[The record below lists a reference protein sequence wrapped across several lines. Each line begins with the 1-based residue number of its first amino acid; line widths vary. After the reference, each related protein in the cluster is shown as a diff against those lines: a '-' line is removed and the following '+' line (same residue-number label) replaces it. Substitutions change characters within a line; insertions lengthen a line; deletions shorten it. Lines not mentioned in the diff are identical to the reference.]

1 VIEQGRTV
9 TGIDEQ
15 LALGGERPEETLT
28 IARNVSTRYLAIG
41 VEAALGILILPYNVA
56 HLGKAAYGL
65 WMLTSSVT
73 AYFSVLDLG
82 YGGALVKFVAQ
93 YRARRDARALNEIL
107 STAFYIFATF
117 GVLTYAVAIV
127 LAMCLG
133 RLFHLAPD
141 QVGVGRLVLLI
152 VSVNV
157 AAGTAFSV
165 FGGVINGFQRYD
177 LNNIVGTISTI
188 VTAAVNVL
196 VLALGYGLVELVA
209 ATTLVRVLTYAV
221 YRANAYR
228 VFPGLRI
235 RASLVRRERLREMT
249 LFSVYILVIDWANK
263 VNYSVD
269 ALVIGVFMNTS
280 AVAVWAVGQRVAE
293 LTQRMSNQLNEVLFP
308 AVVDCDAASRADR
321 LQAIFIQGTR
331 LSLATVMAM
340 AGPLALM
347 ARPLVRTWVGA
358 DFADSVIVLQLLAI
372 TVIVRVA
379 GATANTLLKGAGQHR
394 LVAVTNATTAL
405 SNLAL
410 SVAIIT
416 PLGLPG
422 VAIGTLVPVCLAS
435 IFVVF
440 PAGCRRVG
448 LPLRQAWTQ
457 AVWPAVW
464 PASVMALY
472 VGATRSLAAG
482 SLAAVAVE
490 LVMAAGIYLI
500 AFLFFG
506 ISVRERRL
514 YMSRAAEL
522 TARWRPQLAAE
533 GA

>member
-1 VIEQGRTV
+1 
-9 TGIDEQ
+9 
-15 LALGGERPEETLT
+15 
-28 IARNVSTRYLAIG
+28 
-41 VEAALGILILPYNVA
+41 
-56 HLGKAAYGL
+56 
-65 WMLTSSVT
+65 
-73 AYFSVLDLG
+73 
-82 YGGALVKFVAQ
+82 
-93 YRARRDARALNEIL
+93 
-107 STAFYIFATF
+107 
-117 GVLTYAVAIV
+117 
-127 LAMCLG
+127 
-133 RLFHLAPD
+133 
-141 QVGVGRLVLLI
+141 
-152 VSVNV
+152 
-157 AAGTAFSV
+157 
-165 FGGVINGFQRYD
+165 
-177 LNNIVGTISTI
+177 
-188 VTAAVNVL
+188 
-196 VLALGYGLVELVA
+196 
-209 ATTLVRVLTYAV
+209 VRVLTYAV

-228 VFPGLRI
+228 VFPGLQI

-308 AVVDCDAASRADR
+308 AVVDCDTASRADR

-347 ARPLVRTWVGA
+347 ARPLVQTWVGA
-358 DFADSVIVLQLLAI
+358 DFAESATVLQLLAI

-379 GATANTLLKGAGQHR
+379 SATATTLLKGAGRHR
-394 LVAVTNATTAL
+394 LVAFTNAMTAL
-405 SNLAL
+405 SNLGL

-448 LPLRQAWTQ
+448 LPVRQAWTQ

-464 PASVMALY
+464 PVSVMALY
-472 VGATRSLAAG
+472 VIATRSLVAS
-482 SLAAVAVE
+482 SLAAVGVE

-500 AFLFFG
+500 TFLFFG
-506 ISVRERRL
+506 ISVTERRL
-514 YMSRAAEL
+514 YLSRAAEL
-522 TARWRPQLAAE
+522 TTRWRPQMATE